1 MIIFRK
7 EKQIDPIS
15 DNSDRLNLPVVVV
28 LDVRAVAGFDV
39 VVDVRVAP
47 TADFV
52 TVLVV
57 VVVFFVRVD
66 VAPAAKSNQNNQMN
80 YKILILS
87 KNHRKSADTYCHC

>member
-80 YKILILS
+80 YKILILG

>member
-7 EKQIDPIS
+7 EKQIAAI
-15 DNSDRLNLPVVVV
+15 NNHSDRLNLPVVVV
-28 LDVRAVAGFDV
+28 PNVRAVAGFDV

-47 TADFV
+47 TVDFV

-80 YKILILS
+80 YKFLILG
-87 KNHRKSADTYCHC
+87 KNHRKSTDTYCHC